1 MKLVLSQSEVHDIVA
16 ERYNIRV
23 DQVEIQ
29 GLHPAPSVPNIDN
42 VEVRKALIALAVLD
56 GANRYSPNRIALIKA
71 IRTLTGCSLKEGKD
85 FLEIDLLCERA
96 SF

>member
-29 GLHPAPSVPNIDN
+29 GLHPAPSLPNIEN
-42 VEVRKALIALAVLD
+42 AEVRKALIVLATED
-56 GANRYSPNRIALIKA
+56 RYSPNRIALIKA
-71 IRTLTGCSLKEGKD
+71 IRTLTGCGLKEGKD